1 MTAIRAYE
9 LITFEPMYE
18 DTPVMKVRHDE
29 EQTAKNAYDAL
40 VMSINRPGLRGV
52 ADLEYMSAVSGLS
65 VDTLIS
71 KLQGFAIVQN
81 PSFFRSEPEWS
92 KTKGWVLLPKYLCG
106 NILQKLNEAKEMN
119 RRFPGR
125 FKRNIELLK
134 GIMPAKLT
142 LDDIHVGLGAV
153 WVPETVYELF
163 IKELL
168 GFTETP
174 RVDYI
179 SEVGAWKIEPPAEAK
194 TSVLNNYS
202 YGTLRMS
209 AVKIIEKTMNAAT
222 VKVYDDIPTYKSF
235 YSYERIL
242 NEQETL
248 AAQEKQNI
256 IIGKFT
262 EWIFSNKA
270 ISRILEE
277 RYNESF
283 VGYTRSKYNG
293 DFLELADLN
302 DGVTLYEHQKNA
314 IARVVLSDS
323 NILLAHDVGAG
334 KTYEMIVS
342 VHELKRLG
350 LSNKNLIVV
359 PNNIFS
365 AFVDSHRYLYPDDN
379 ILVIAPKDF
388 NPKARN
394 ELLEKIRDED
404 FDAIYMAYSS
414 FDMVVMSKTYWIN
427 KMNREIRELRQAAS
441 LKNNKYE
448 KKRLRAEAD
457 RLQKKLEE
465 YYINAKVTP
474 WLSFDELGIETLVVD
489 EAHNY
494 KNISF
499 RSSSDNVVG
508 MNPQG
513 SKKCREMLEKVHS
526 VNRVI
531 FSTGTPI
538 TNSLADLYTL
548 QRYLQPEV
556 LAFRGIDSF
565 DIWMNTFAKRET
577 DFEVKPDSSDI
588 RPVTR
593 FSSFHNLTELMDMF
607 SCVCDFH
614 YTDENKAYL
623 PAFNG
628 YTDITL
634 KKTAVQSRYIKE
646 LAERSEAIRAHNV
659 DRTQDNP
666 LKITTD
672 GRKCAL
678 DPRLLGLEEPECGR
692 GKITACALEIARLH
706 SEHPGA
712 CQVVFSDLGT
722 PKDGFNVYDTLKAEL
737 TALGIPSREIAYIH
751 EATTE
756 KAKTNLFK
764 AVNDGTVRVIIGSTA
779 KLGVGVNIQERLVAL
794 HHLSVPWRPSDMVQR
809 EGRIIRRGNSCD
821 EVFIYRYITE
831 GTFDSYSW
839 QCLQL
844 KQKFVSSFLSG
855 TAAERN
861 IDDVQD
867 MVLSYAE
874 VKALAIGNELVRKR
888 VETAN
893 RLERVKMAG
902 RQRQKQLLDLS
913 EVIHSAP
920 KEIKKLKDR
929 ISLANFDKAYYASHK
944 ESIPN
949 DERLMFGEELR
960 NALKENAYMSEERL
974 YSADYHGFDIYLPA
988 NMEPEKPYVIV
999 ARENSGRYAVAMD
1012 CDKLMGYS
1020 KKLDYFLDHF
1030 ADYIENLKKTV
1041 MNTEKKRA
1049 EALADFE
1056 KGNEYHGQAEELRR
1070 ELAKIDEELRKMREE
1085 KKNEENNS

>member
-1 MTAIRAYE
+1 MTAVRAYD
-9 LITFEPMYE
+9 LTLFEILHEDALMPEIGKDDRQSADTAYE
-18 DTPVMKVRHDE
+18 
-29 EQTAKNAYDAL
+29 AL
-40 VMSINRPGLRGV
+40 VMSVNRDGLRGDI
-52 ADLEYMSAVSGLS
+52 DLEYMSEASGLT

-71 KLQGFAIVQN
+71 RLHGTAIIQN
-81 PSFFRSEPEWS
+81 PAFFASEPEWQ
-92 KTKGWVLLPKYLCG
+92 KTKGWILLPKYLCG
-106 NILQKLNEAKEMN
+106 NILQKLKEAKEMN
-119 RRFPGR
+119 KRFPGCFR
-125 FKRNIELLK
+125 KNIELLK
-134 GIMPAKLT
+134 SRMPAKLA

-153 WVPETVYELF
+153 WVPETVYEQF
-163 IKELL
+163 IKKLL

-179 SEVGAWKIEPPAEAK
+179 SEVGAWKIEPPNEAK
-194 TSVLNNYS
+194 TSVLNNYT
-202 YGTLRMS
+202 YGTLRMP

-235 YSYERIL
+235 YSYERIF
-242 NEQETL
+242 NEAETL

-262 EWIFSNKA
+262 EWLHSDKMMKRF
-270 ISRILEE
+270 LEE

-293 DFLELADLN
+293 DFLELKELN
-302 DGVTLYEHQKNA
+302 PEVSLYEHQKNA

-342 VHELKRLG
+342 VHELKRMG

-365 AFVDSHRYLYPDDN
+365 AFVDAHRYLYPDDN
-379 ILVIAPKDF
+379 ILVISPKDF
-388 NPKARN
+388 TPKARN
-394 ELLEKIRDED
+394 SILEKIRDED

-427 KMNREIRELRQAAS
+427 KTNREIRELRQAAS
-441 LKNNKYE
+441 RKDNKYE

-457 RLQKKLEE
+457 RLQKKLED
-465 YYINAKVTP
+465 YYSNAKVTP
-474 WLSFDELGIETLVVD
+474 WLNFDELGIETLVVD

-499 RSSSDNVVG
+499 KSSADNVVG

-526 VNRVI
+526 VKRAI

-548 QRYLQPEV
+548 QTYLQPEV
-556 LAFRGIDSF
+556 LAFRGIESF

-593 FSSFHNLTELMDMF
+593 FSSFHNLTELMGMF

-614 YTDENKAYL
+614 YTDEDKACL
-623 PAFNG
+623 PSFGG

-634 KKTAVQSRYIKE
+634 KKTAVQDKYIKE
-646 LAERSEAIRAHNV
+646 LAERSDAIRAHNV
-659 DRTQDNP
+659 DRTEDNP

-678 DPRLLGLEEPECGR
+678 DPRLLGIDEPEHGK
-692 GKITACALEIARLH
+692 GKITACALQLEELYH
-706 SEHPGA
+706 KYPDS

-722 PKDGFNVYDTLKAEL
+722 PKDGFNVYDTLRSEL

-751 EATTE
+751 EAVTE

-764 AVNDGTVRVIIGSTA
+764 AVNDGRIRVIIGSTA

-809 EGRIIRRGNSCD
+809 EGRILRRGNSCG

-867 MVLSYAE
+867 MVLTYAE

-902 RQRQKQLLDLS
+902 RQRQKQLMDLG
-913 EVIHSAP
+913 ELIHSAP

-929 ISLANFDKAYYASHK
+929 ISLARFDKAYYEAHK

-949 DERLMFGEELR
+949 EERIMIGEELR
-960 NALKENAYMSEERL
+960 NDLKENAYLTEERR
-974 YSADYHGFDIYLPA
+974 YMVNYHGFDIYLPA
-988 NMEPEKPYVIV
+988 NMDPEKPYVIV
-999 ARENSGRYAVAMD
+999 TRENSGRYTVSMD
-1012 CDKLMGYS
+1012 CDKLLGYT

-1030 ADYIENLKKTV
+1030 SDYIENLNKT
-1041 MNTEKKRA
+1041 MINTEKKKA
-1049 EALADFE
+1049 EAQADFE
-1056 KGNEYHGQAEELRR
+1056 KGNEYYDLAAVLRKELEE
-1070 ELAKIDEELRKMREE
+1070 IDEDLRKMREE
-1085 KKNEENNS
+1085 KKNEENNG